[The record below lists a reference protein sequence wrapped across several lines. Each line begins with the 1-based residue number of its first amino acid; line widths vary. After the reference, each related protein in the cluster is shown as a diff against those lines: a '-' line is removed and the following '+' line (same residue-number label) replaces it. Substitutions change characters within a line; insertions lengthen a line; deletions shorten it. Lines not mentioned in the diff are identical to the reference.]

1 MLWKQS
7 HTHVQLLQ
15 PALSHLSQ
23 QLVISHSTLHVTAHV
38 FTWSRFHFLQ
48 ESTEFHGRQ
57 YLCPT
62 GEETEEQ
69 N

>member
-7 HTHVQLLQ
+7 HTHEQLLQ
-15 PALSHLSQ
+15 LALSHQSR
-23 QLVISHSTLHVTAHV
+23 QLVISHGTLHVTAHV
-38 FTWSRFHFLQ
+38 FTWSWFHFLQ
-48 ESTEFHGRQ
+48 EPTELHGRH